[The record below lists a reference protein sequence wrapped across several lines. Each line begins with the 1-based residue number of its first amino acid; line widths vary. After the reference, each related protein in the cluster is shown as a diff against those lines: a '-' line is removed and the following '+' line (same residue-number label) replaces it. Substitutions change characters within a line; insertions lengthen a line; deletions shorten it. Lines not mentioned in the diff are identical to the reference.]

1 MSRKSKKL
9 PQVTIVKKMI
19 ENGRL
24 FLMVQFA
31 DGFIE
36 WQEVDPRN
44 IGRVKVGQTAVL
56 LHNHRHQQKN

>member
-1 MSRKSKKL
+1 MAKAKKKTST
-9 PQVTIVKKMI
+9 VTIIKKMTK
-19 ENGRL
+19 NGRL

-44 IGRVKVGQTAVL
+44 ADRIKVGYPAAL
-56 LHNHRHQQKN
+56 LSHRHAQKN